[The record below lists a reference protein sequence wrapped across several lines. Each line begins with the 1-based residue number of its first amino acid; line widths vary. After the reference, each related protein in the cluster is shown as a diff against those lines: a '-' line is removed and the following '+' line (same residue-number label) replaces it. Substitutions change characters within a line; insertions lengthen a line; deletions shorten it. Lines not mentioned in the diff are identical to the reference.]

1 MARLL
6 LSAFLSLAVS
16 ASAQT
21 LEPGD
26 YRASL
31 QFGGRTRT
39 YTIHVP
45 PSARCQTLTPLV
57 LLFHGGG
64 GSGAQAA
71 SSYQLNPI
79 ADREGF
85 FAVYPDG
92 TSASPALSLYTWNSG
107 HCCGYAYDNKVD
119 DVGFVRALIAAL
131 RAAYPVD
138 PDRIYATGMS
148 NGAMLTHRLAAELS
162 NLFAA
167 VAPVAGTIGGTFEAI
182 SYVIPQPQRPV
193 PVLMIHGKLDEN
205 VPYLGG
211 VGAASQ
217 ITNRADLSV
226 AESVA
231 FWTRNNRCPPVPT
244 TSRTG
249 NIAVDTYTACAA
261 DVTLYS
267 IDNQGHAWPGGR
279 APVTLTGD
287 TPSYEMSASEI
298 AWAFF
303 AAHPRTSSIPAPQGS
318 APWIAPGGITNAASF
333 KKGSVAP
340 GELLTIFGAN
350 LGPAALTGYQ
360 FLPTSLLD
368 TTVAGTRV
376 LFDGI
381 PAPIYY
387 TSAGQLSAFV
397 PYATAQRQCSDVQ
410 VSYNGRLSDPV
421 RIPVAAA
428 QPALFTRNFSGS
440 GTGVIFNQNGTI
452 NTPANPATRGSIIAM
467 YLTGEGQTVPGG
479 IDGAL
484 GGLSATRPTLP
495 VSVYMN
501 GVQADLI
508 YVGGVQGAAAGIF
521 QVNARVPVQVPAT
534 DALSVIVNVG
544 PAATPFG
551 VTLAVR

>member
-1 MARLL
+1 MVRLFLFAL
-6 LSAFLSLAVS
+6 LSFSTFAQSLV
-16 ASAQT
+16 
-21 LEPGD
+21 PGD
-26 YRASL
+26 YRASIP
-31 QFGGRTRT
+31 FDGRTRT
-39 YTIHVP
+39 YTIHIP
-45 PSARCQTLTPLV
+45 PAARCQTLIPLV
-57 LLFHGGG
+57 LFFHGGG
-64 GSGAQAA
+64 GNGAQAA

-92 TSASPALSLYTWNSG
+92 TSASPLLPLYTWNSG

-131 RAAYPVD
+131 RTSYPVD

-148 NGAMLTHRLAAELS
+148 NGGMLTHRLAAELS

-167 VAPVAGTIGGTFEAI
+167 VAPVAGSIGGTFDGV

-193 PVLMIHGKLDEN
+193 PIMMIHGKLDEN

-211 VGAASQ
+211 VGTESQ

-226 AESVA
+226 AEAVA
-231 FWTRNNRCPPVPT
+231 FWTRNNRCPPAPT
-244 TSRTG
+244 TTRTG
-249 NIAVDTYTACAA
+249 NIAVDTYAACAA
-261 DVTLYS
+261 DVALYS

-279 APVTLTGD
+279 GPATLTGD
-287 TPSYEMSASEI
+287 TPSYEMSASETT
-298 AWAFF
+298 WAFF
-303 AAHPRTSSIPAPQGS
+303 AAHPRTQSIPAPQGT
-318 APWIAPGGITNAASF
+318 APWIAPNGITNAASF
-333 KKGSVAP
+333 KPGSIAP
-340 GELLTIFGAN
+340 GELLTIFGTH
-350 LGPAALTGYQ
+350 LGPATLAGYQ
-360 FLPTSLLD
+360 FSGTLLD

-397 PYATAQRQCSDVQ
+397 PYATAQKQCSDVQ
-410 VSYNGRLSDPV
+410 VSFNGRLSDPV
-421 RIPVAAA
+421 RVPVAAA

-440 GTGVIFNQNGTI
+440 GSGVIFNQNSSP
-452 NTPANPATRGSIIAM
+452 NSPSNPAVRGSIIAM
-467 YLTGEGQTVPGG
+467 YLTGDGQTVPGG
-479 IDGAL
+479 VDGKP
-484 GGLSATRPTLP
+484 GDLSATKPALP

-508 YVGGVQGAAAGIF
+508 YAGGVQGAVAGVF
-521 QVNARVPVQVPAT
+521 QVNARIPAQLPAT
-534 DALSVIVNVG
+534 DAVSVIVNVG